1 MYIISLHPTPHTLTQ
16 QRHISSNVATLCKLS
31 RAIAEWKYVA
41 IVRLWLC
48 TIYSR
53 DNQMFSNLIVIICI
67 PVCHDY
73 LLFHI
78 R

>member
-1 MYIISLHPTPHTLTQ
+1 MYIISPHPTPHTLTQ
-16 QRHISSNVATLCKLS
+16 RQVSSNVATLCKPI
-31 RAIAEWKYVA
+31 RAIAEWKYAA

-48 TIYSR
+48 TTHGITRCSV
-53 DNQMFSNLIVIICI
+53 IVIICI